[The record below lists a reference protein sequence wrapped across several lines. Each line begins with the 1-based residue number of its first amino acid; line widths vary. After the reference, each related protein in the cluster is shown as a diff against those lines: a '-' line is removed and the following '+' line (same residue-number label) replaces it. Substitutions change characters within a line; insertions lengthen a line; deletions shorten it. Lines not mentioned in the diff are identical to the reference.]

1 MNLIRRQVLEMLNRS
16 ADPVPGGP
24 GEGNAAGAEKPAEF
38 REALTLAALA
48 ARAKGVELSPEALAK
63 YARAL
68 LRGLEGDSREDG
80 EAEDRYGR
88 ETDTGMETPKA
99 GDRRGRGKGAAEE
112 NRAAALKERVLGAGG
127 PLLDLLNK
135 LPGHG
140 GKRWIVLPFS
150 TDGSL
155 ECCLRIL
162 LVPQT
167 GPALYRA
174 ERVGLDIRRR
184 EEPGPAWSFVFRM
197 DTAEPAGTPLLEIVC
212 CPARARTEALE
223 RKLADLLGLPPES
236 VRFGNGQFPVLA
248 EDSRDW
254 TLFSVNK
261 EV

>member
-1 MNLIRRQVLEMLNRS
+1 LNLIRRQVLEILNRS

-24 GEGNAAGAEKPAEF
+24 GEGNTAGAEKPEEF

-48 ARAKGVELSPEALAK
+48 ARAKGVELSPEALAQ

-68 LRGLEGDSREDG
+68 LRGREGDSREDG

-127 PLLDLLNK
+127 PLLDLLNN

-184 EEPGPAWSFVFRM
+184 EEPGPAWSFRM

-223 RKLADLLGLPPES
+223 RELADLLGLPPES